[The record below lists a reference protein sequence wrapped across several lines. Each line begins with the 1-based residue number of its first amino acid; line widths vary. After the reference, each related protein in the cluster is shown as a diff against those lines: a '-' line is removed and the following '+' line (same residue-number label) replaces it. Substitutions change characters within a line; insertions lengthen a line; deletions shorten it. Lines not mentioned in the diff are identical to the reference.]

1 MAASRQQIPILQHEA
16 FSFLT
21 GVIEDVIAEQL
32 MREYKAPKTDDSKAS
47 DDRQSSGSGGASARK
62 SGRQEDKQEHIK
74 LCATVHTLLPGL
86 RTMISNEQ
94 LQDRIYKTGFLR
106 KTIGYLQILEHE
118 YSYCIDQRYLKSE
131 DYQEILKKIH
141 DKDQAVYKA
150 LVYYANS
157 TYSPQRGEYRQTL
170 DHLQEM
176 LTKEEYTIF
185 INKHMHRQ
193 QRKLHKYE
201 CGLENKS
208 IDFQPYLNDF
218 LSLPLLQRQNRILLS
233 AIRIHLSTIIAAEKS
248 IAESLIEEKQSLN
261 RQDFTHNLV
270 FTVCSMLEYHLTSS
284 IFNNR
289 FPFFHFKLI
298 VRIDDKVKWFPQTI
312 YELLNM
318 LSSSNE
324 QAEDKEKKL
333 WQLLQTNACRD
344 DGHSWLYYQFMDL
357 LHQIQMYFPQNASQA
372 IEPVVNLASL
382 YPASTA
388 IR

>member
-1 MAASRQQIPILQHEA
+1 
-16 FSFLT
+16 
-21 GVIEDVIAEQL
+21 
-32 MREYKAPKTDDSKAS
+32 
-47 DDRQSSGSGGASARK
+47 
-62 SGRQEDKQEHIK
+62 
-74 LCATVHTLLPGL
+74 
-86 RTMISNEQ
+86 
-94 LQDRIYKTGFLR
+94 
-106 KTIGYLQILEHE
+106 
-118 YSYCIDQRYLKSE
+118 
-131 DYQEILKKIH
+131 
-141 DKDQAVYKA
+141 
-150 LVYYANS
+150 
-157 TYSPQRGEYRQTL
+157 
-170 DHLQEM
+170 
-176 LTKEEYTIF
+176 
-185 INKHMHRQ
+185 
-193 QRKLHKYE
+193 
-201 CGLENKS
+201 
-208 IDFQPYLNDF
+208 
-218 LSLPLLQRQNRILLS
+218 
-233 AIRIHLSTIIAAEKS
+233 
-248 IAESLIEEKQSLN
+248 
-261 RQDFTHNLV
+261 
-270 FTVCSMLEYHLTSS
+270 MLEYHLTSS